1 MIRQISVGSLC
12 GELGGMLDK
21 LQYSSDS
28 MRRYNKVFDE
38 FTEYAGEKMYS
49 QQMGAEFLAWKFN
62 QIGGFVTAGTYSK
75 DEMYYLR
82 AIRSLAEYYNFGV
95 LFRRHD
101 FHGEII
107 WPEPFRECTEKFFL
121 SKVEYGVSYG
131 YVRHSRM
138 VIKDLILFLDA
149 EDVLTPQ
156 QVRYIHVEQFIHSL
170 VGWSTSTVRDRISMI
185 RGYFRFLFLNGY
197 IKEQIAEKI
206 PSGLTPRGRTK
217 LPTVWT
223 EDEIH
228 RLLEGV
234 DVTNPNGKRN
244 YAMLLLAARLGL
256 RIGDIRDL
264 KLSDIDWR
272 ASALT
277 IVQNKTKEPLTLPI
291 PEDVGWAV
299 IDYLK
304 NGRPVTESRNIF
316 VRHVP
321 PYDGFAITS
330 NLHNIMTK
338 ALSNAGIPSEGKAS
352 GFHTLRHSLAT
363 HLLQGGVESTTISDI
378 LGHTSLE
385 TVKHY
390 LQVDITDLR
399 KCALEVEVKPYVKA

>member
-1 MIRQISVGSLC
+1 MIRQISVGNLC
-12 GELGGMLDK
+12 GKLGEMFVK
-21 LQYSSDS
+21 LQYSPDS
-28 MRRYNKVFDE
+28 LRRYNKVFNE
-38 FTEYAGEKMYS
+38 FTEYAGEKEYS
-49 QQMGAEFLAWKFN
+49 QQLGAEFLAWKFD
-62 QIGGFVTAGTYSK
+62 QIGGFVIAGTYSK
-75 DEMYYLR
+75 DEMYYFR

-95 LFRRHD
+95 IFRRHD
-101 FHGEII
+101 FHGEIV

-149 EDVLTPQ
+149 LEVHAPQ
-156 QVRYIHVEQFIHSL
+156 QVRYVHVEQFIGSL
-170 VGWSTSTVRDRISMI
+170 VGWSTSTVRDRISMV
-185 RGYFRFLFLNGY
+185 RNYFRFLFLDGY
-197 IKEQIAEKI
+197 IQEPIAEKI
-206 PSGLTPRGRTK
+206 PSGLTPRGRKK
-217 LPTVWT
+217 LPTVWS
-223 EDEIH
+223 EDDIR
-228 RLLEGV
+228 RLLESV
-234 DVTNPNGKRN
+234 DLTNPNGKRN

-264 KLSDIDWR
+264 QLSDIDWQ
-272 ASALT
+272 ACTLT

-291 PEDVGWAV
+291 PADVGWAI

-304 NGRPVTESRNIF
+304 NGRPVTESGNIF

-338 ALSNAGIPSEGKAS
+338 AISNAGIPCEGKPG

-378 LGHTSLE
+378 LGHTSPE

-390 LQVDITDLR
+390 LQADTSSLR
-399 KCALEVEVKPYVKA
+399 RCALEVEVKPYVEG

>member
-1 MIRQISVGSLC
+1 MLRQITVGNLC
-12 GELGGMLDK
+12 GELGEMLHK
-21 LQYSSDS
+21 LQYSPDS
-28 MRRYNKVFDE
+28 LRRYNKVFEE
-38 FTEYAGEKMYS
+38 FTAYAGERMYS
-49 QQMGAEFLAWKFN
+49 QALGAEFLSWKFD
-62 QIGGFVTAGTYSK
+62 QIGGFVTEGLYSK
-75 DEMYYLR
+75 DEMYYFR
-82 AIRSLAEYYNFGV
+82 VIRSLAEYFNFGV
-95 LFRRHD
+95 IFRRHD

-107 WPEPFRECTEKFFL
+107 WPVPFRECTEKFFL

-131 YVRHSRM
+131 YIRNARM

-149 EDVLTPQ
+149 EGIHSPGTVC
-156 QVRYIHVEQFIHSL
+156 YIHVERFIGTL
-170 VGWSTSTVRDRISMI
+170 VGWATATVRSRISVI

-197 IKEQIAEKI
+197 IQEPVAEKI

-217 LPTVWT
+217 LPTVWS
-223 EDEIH
+223 EEEID
-228 RLLEGV
+228 RLIKGV
-234 DVTNPNGKRN
+234 DLASPNGKRN
-244 YAMLLLAARLGL
+244 YAMLLIAARLGL

-264 KLSDIDWR
+264 QLSDIDWQ
-272 ASALT
+272 ACTLT

-291 PEDVGWAV
+291 PDDVGWAV

-304 NGRPVTESRNIF
+304 NGRPVTESTNVF

-321 PYDGFAITS
+321 PYDGFAPTS

-363 HLLQGGVESTTISDI
+363 HLIQGGVEASTISDI
-378 LGHTSLE
+378 LGHTSPE

-390 LQVDITDLR
+390 IRSDIEGLR
-399 KCALEVEVKPYVKA
+399 KCALEVEVKPYVKE

>member
-1 MIRQISVGSLC
+1 MIRQISVGNLC
-12 GELGGMLDK
+12 GKLGEMFVK
-21 LQYSSDS
+21 LQYSPDS
-28 MRRYNKVFDE
+28 LRRYNKVFNE
-38 FTEYAGEKMYS
+38 FTEYAGEKEYS
-49 QQMGAEFLAWKFN
+49 QQLGAEFLAWKFD

-75 DEMYYLR
+75 DEMYYFR

-95 LFRRHD
+95 IFRRHD
-101 FHGEII
+101 FHGEIV
-107 WPEPFRECTEKFFL
+107 WPEPFRECTGKFFL

-149 EDVLTPQ
+149 LEVHAPQ
-156 QVRYIHVEQFIHSL
+156 QVRYVHVEQFIGSL
-170 VGWSTSTVRDRISMI
+170 VGWSTSTVRDRISMV
-185 RGYFRFLFLNGY
+185 RNYFRFLFLDGY
-197 IKEQIAEKI
+197 IQEPIAEKI
-206 PSGLTPRGRTK
+206 PSGLTPRGRKK
-217 LPTVWT
+217 LPTVWS
-223 EDEIH
+223 EDDIR
-228 RLLEGV
+228 RLLESV
-234 DVTNPNGKRN
+234 DLTNPNGKRN

-264 KLSDIDWR
+264 QLSDIDWQ
-272 ASALT
+272 ACTLT

-291 PEDVGWAV
+291 PADVGWAI

-304 NGRPVTESRNIF
+304 NGRTVTESGNIF

-338 ALSNAGIPSEGKAS
+338 AISNAGIPCEGKPG

-378 LGHTSLE
+378 LGHTSPE

-390 LQVDITDLR
+390 LQADTSSLR
-399 KCALEVEVKPYVKA
+399 RCALEVEVKPYVEG